1 VAVDNQSLAIIYL
14 VSRST
19 VEEVSDSV
27 CIVYYGALLCM
38 PPFTNNTASQ
48 THYYYIPARNDAIAS
63 NII

>member
-1 VAVDNQSLAIIYL
+1 
-14 VSRST
+14 

>member
-27 CIVYYGALLCM
+27 CIVYCGALLCM

-48 THYYYIPARNDAIAS
+48 THYYIPARSDAIAS